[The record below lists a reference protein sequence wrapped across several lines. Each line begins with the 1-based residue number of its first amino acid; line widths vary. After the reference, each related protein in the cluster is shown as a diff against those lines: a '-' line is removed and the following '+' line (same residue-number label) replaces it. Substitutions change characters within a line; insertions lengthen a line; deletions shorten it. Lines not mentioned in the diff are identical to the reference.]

1 MLTCAL
7 PIGGTQNSS
16 LSAQPWLW
24 DLLCVE
30 EGTPAWIQHQQ
41 TEEVNFFLRAPN
53 GSKQCFIMLSACV
66 PLQLLDIHERA
77 GAAPEE
83 RGAMGSGDN

>member
-16 LSAQPWLW
+16 PSAQPWLW
-24 DLLCVE
+24 DLLCVK
-30 EGTPAWIQHQQ
+30 EGTLVVGVGSKL
-41 TEEVNFFLRAPN
+41 EEVNFFLHAPN